1 MYVKKPQGK
10 HENAIMGHSV
20 DQGDLR
26 YSPASK
32 EVLCLF
38 YMKSEQDKIREA
50 DLCNLF
56 QCTKRTGEYKL
67 QCNTESVC
75 GV

>member
-38 YMKSEQDKIREA
+38 YMKSE
-50 DLCNLF
+50 
-56 QCTKRTGEYKL
+56 
-67 QCNTESVC
+67 
-75 GV
+75 